1 MRKILVSC
9 GSNKG
14 GEFLAF
20 KKSKIY
26 SPDFIIYAFEP
37 EPRCFEYIENVQKQV
52 QNITHIKKAVSTT
65 DGIATFNIGNLT
77 VSGSLRNDKV
87 WGLTGQNSLVETVD
101 FSNWLKENVSEDDY
115 VIVTFD
121 IEGAEYDVID
131 KLIAD
136 KTISLINKIY
146 VEFHGNKLRADMR
159 GRELVIK
166 NTLRDMFGENFYDR
180 FVEGD
185 FNSFSKA
192 HPNLDPNMFNNIGV
206 IDK

>member
-1 MRKILVSC
+1 MRKVLISC

-37 EPRCFEYIENVQKQV
+37 EQRCFEYIEDVQKQV
-52 QNITHIKKAVSTT
+52 PNITHIKKAVSTV
-65 DGIATFNIGNLT
+65 DGVSTFNIGNLT

-87 WGLTGQNSLVETVD
+87 WGLTGRNALVETVD
-101 FSNWLKENVSEDDY
+101 FSNWLKDTISADDY

-136 KTISLINKIY
+136 NTIGLINKIY

-159 GRELVIK
+159 DRELAIK
-166 NTLRDMFGENFYDR
+166 SMLRDTFGENFYDR

-185 FNSFSKA
+185 FASFAKA
-192 HPNLDPNMFNNIGV
+192 HPDLDRNMFNNIGTV
-206 IDK
+206 DK